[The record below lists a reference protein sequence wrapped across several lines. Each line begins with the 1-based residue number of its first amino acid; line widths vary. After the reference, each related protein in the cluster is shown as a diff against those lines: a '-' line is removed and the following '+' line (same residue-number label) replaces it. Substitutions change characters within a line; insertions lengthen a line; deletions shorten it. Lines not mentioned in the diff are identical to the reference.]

1 MKKFQILRYLKRF
14 RVLILLVA
22 LLGSAAT
29 YIYTDK
35 QLRYTASVVIRYTN
49 SEISDGY
56 TPSGAKLDVGEI
68 YSSAVIS
75 QAMNYLGN
83 DGPLNIIR
91 SRCSVDEVISEEQQ
105 EINQAL
111 LDKGEEVT
119 YFPDTYKVNLVVDG
133 EYGESY
139 ARNVLDAI
147 MQSYCTYYTE
157 SYVEQRLS
165 LSPSTGLLGGD
176 YDYYECISIL
186 EDDTNAMLEFLKAKK
201 DDHPDFRSS
210 KTGYSYS
217 DLYNIYLQFKNYK
230 IPELYARV
238 LDGPQVRD
246 GEVLLHALEN
256 SIADSQRQETIQ
268 LQRREKLKAII
279 DNFVEQNITMP
290 GLLEDREGDTV
301 SSDYILGEIYKRGS
315 GSGAQTTYDKL
326 VLDMVDIDKQIY
338 SDQIDRAFRQG
349 ILNEFGGL
357 TAKTSGSKP
366 EHESLEQLISDY
378 EQQLGSYYKIVSAT
392 GSELNLSISA
402 DYLKMISTVRV
413 APSINRG
420 LYIALALILFLI
432 VGCGGAVVL
441 GRAEEIINYMFYT
454 DKKTGLPNRD
464 RLSIH
469 IDNLSKSILPED
481 YTCIALRIDNLTEI
495 TSRYGYAV
503 GDGILRD
510 FSDIVSNMS
519 DTEGFV
525 GYNGVGSYIAFFEK
539 CGERK
544 AKVILRILDQQIAE
558 YNRINP
564 DYPIRYIA
572 ASETTSVSGV
582 YDIRELLR
590 LATAKLESPGAPK
603 ADDTG
608 AVEKD
613 GAADDAERAS
623 AQTDIPTDG
632 EPSGEPSV
640 DPDISEPTAP
650 ADEPTA
656 SADEP
661 TASADEP
668 TASADEPTA
677 LRAVAAP
684 VKRSQRSIRTHKRR
698 RKARTVYDL

>member
-495 TSRYGYAV
+495 TSRYTALSAAKEACRYGYAV

-608 AVEKD
+608 AAEKD

-623 AQTDIPTDG
+623 TQTDIPTDG
-632 EPSGEPSV
+632 EPSGEPSG

-650 ADEPTA
+650 
-656 SADEP
+656 
-661 TASADEP
+661 
-668 TASADEPTA
+668 ADEPTA

-698 RKARTVYDL
+698 RKARAVYDL

>member
-14 RVLILLVA
+14 SVLILLVA

-29 YIYTDK
+29 YLYTDK

-83 DGPLNIIR
+83 NGPLNIIR

-157 SYVEQRLS
+157 NYVEQRLS
-165 LSPSTGLLGGD
+165 LSPSTDLLGGD

-246 GEVLLHALEN
+246 GEVLRHALEN
-256 SIADSQRQETIQ
+256 SIADSEQREEVQT
-268 LQRREKLKAII
+268 QRREKLDALI
-279 DNFVEQNITMP
+279 DNFVEQNVTMP
-290 GLLEDREGDTV
+290 GILNDKEDNTV
-301 SSDYILGEIYKRGS
+301 SSDYILGDIEIRGS
-315 GSGAQTTYDKL
+315 GSGAQTTYDGL
-326 VLDMVDIDKQIY
+326 VLEMVDINKQIY
-338 SDQIDRAFRQG
+338 SERIDRAFRQE
-349 ILNEFGGL
+349 ILSEFGSV
-357 TAKTSGSKP
+357 TADTSGSSA
-366 EHESLEQLISDY
+366 EHESIEQLISDY
-378 EQQLGSYYKIVSAT
+378 EQQLGSYYKIVSTT
-392 GSELNLSISA
+392 GSELNLSLSA

-441 GRAEEIINYMFYT
+441 GRAEDIINYMLYT

-464 RLSIH
+464 RLNIH
-469 IDNLSKSILPED
+469 IDSLSKSILPED
-481 YTCIALRIDNLTEI
+481 YTCVALRIDNLTEI

-510 FSDIVSNMS
+510 FSDIVSTMS

-544 AKVILRILDQQIAE
+544 AKVILRILDQQITE

-572 ASETTSVSGV
+572 ASETTSASGV
-582 YDIRELLR
+582 YDVRELLR
-590 LATAKLESPGAPK
+590 LAMAKLGRPGAPK
-603 ADDTG
+603 ADAAGT
-608 AVEKD
+608 AERD

-623 AQTDIPTDG
+623 AQTDIPTDS
-632 EPSGEPSV
+632 EPSG
-640 DPDISEPTAP
+640 DPDTSEQTAP
-650 ADEPTA
+650 ADDSTADTA
-656 SADEP
+656 STDSALDGAEGCSGSDEEKS
-661 TASADEP
+661 ASDTDAHEEKE
-668 TASADEPTA
+668 SESG
-677 LRAVAAP
+677 L
-684 VKRSQRSIRTHKRR
+684 
-698 RKARTVYDL
+698 

>member
-1 MKKFQILRYLKRF
+1 M
-14 RVLILLVA
+14 
-22 LLGSAAT
+22 
-29 YIYTDK
+29 
-35 QLRYTASVVIRYTN
+35 
-49 SEISDGY
+49 
-56 TPSGAKLDVGEI
+56 
-68 YSSAVIS
+68 
-75 QAMNYLGN
+75 
-83 DGPLNIIR
+83 
-91 SRCSVDEVISEEQQ
+91 
-105 EINQAL
+105 
-111 LDKGEEVT
+111 
-119 YFPDTYKVNLVVDG
+119 
-133 EYGESY
+133 
-139 ARNVLDAI
+139 
-147 MQSYCTYYTE
+147 
-157 SYVEQRLS
+157 
-165 LSPSTGLLGGD
+165 
-176 YDYYECISIL
+176 
-186 EDDTNAMLEFLKAKK
+186 
-201 DDHPDFRSS
+201 
-210 KTGYSYS
+210 
-217 DLYNIYLQFKNYK
+217 
-230 IPELYARV
+230 
-238 LDGPQVRD
+238 
-246 GEVLLHALEN
+246 
-256 SIADSQRQETIQ
+256 
-268 LQRREKLKAII
+268 
-279 DNFVEQNITMP
+279 
-290 GLLEDREGDTV
+290 
-301 SSDYILGEIYKRGS
+301 
-315 GSGAQTTYDKL
+315 
-326 VLDMVDIDKQIY
+326 
-338 SDQIDRAFRQG
+338 
-349 ILNEFGGL
+349 
-357 TAKTSGSKP
+357 
-366 EHESLEQLISDY
+366 
-378 EQQLGSYYKIVSAT
+378 
-392 GSELNLSISA
+392 
-402 DYLKMISTVRV
+402 
-413 APSINRG
+413 
-420 LYIALALILFLI
+420 
-432 VGCGGAVVL
+432 VL

-608 AVEKD
+608 AAEKD

-632 EPSGEPSV
+632 EPSGEPSG

-656 SADEP
+656 PADEQTAPVDEPTAPADEP
-661 TASADEP
+661 TAS
-668 TASADEPTA
+668 TDEPTA

-698 RKARTVYDL
+698 RKARAVYDL